1 VCSFSKNKY
10 VEKAGLQYAQSMG
23 DRERT
28 ATSGVANNDGK
39 FPKLIMVWCSG
50 NKADCYQRIET
61 TMPELK

>member
-1 VCSFSKNKY
+1 
-10 VEKAGLQYAQSMG
+10 MG

-50 NKADCYQRIET
+50 NKADCYQQIET
-61 TMPELK
+61 TMLELK